1 LKRLLAFALAMPF
14 VLALAQPKSD
24 WELEM
29 ERRGWKE
36 GEYKLPAL
44 PKPDDLVEFY
54 VSATTDFRF
63 FIDRQSLSVG
73 KDGVVRFTLL
83 ARSPSGA
90 ENVTYEGIRCS
101 EGNYRVYAYAR
112 PEGGWRERDSEW
124 RPIEVKTTQRWHNA
138 LWREYFCPQKVP
150 IFDPAEGIDA
160 LRRGG
165 HPNAAG
171 LQRLPGG
178 RF

>member
-1 LKRLLAFALAMPF
+1 MKRLAAIALAAHA
-14 VLALAQPKSD
+14 VSGVAQSKND
-24 WELEM
+24 WEIEL

-36 GEYKLPAL
+36 SEYKLPAP
-44 PKPDDLVEFY
+44 PKPADLIEFF
-54 VSATTDFRF
+54 VSSATDFRF
-63 FIDRQSLSVG
+63 FVDPQSLSVG
-73 KDGVVRFTLL
+73 NDGVVRYTLV

-101 EGNYRVYAYAR
+101 EGWLRVYAYGR
-112 PEGGWRERDSEW
+112 PGGGWSERDSEW
-124 RPIEVKTTQRWHNA
+124 RPIEPKTVQRWHNA
-138 LWREYFCPQKVP
+138 LRREYFCPMRVP

-165 HPNAAG
+165 HPNAVG
-171 LQRLPGG
+171 LQRGPGG

>member
-1 LKRLLAFALAMPF
+1 MKRLAALA
-14 VLALAQPKSD
+14 LAAHAALGLAQPKSD
-24 WELEM
+24 YEVEE
-29 ERRGWKE
+29 ERRNWKE
-36 GEYKLPAL
+36 GEYQLPAP
-44 PKPDDLVEFY
+44 PKGDDLVEFY
-54 VSATTDFRF
+54 VSAATDFRF

-73 KDGVVRFTLL
+73 KDGVVRYTLL

-90 ENVTYEGIRCS
+90 ENVTFEGIRCA
-101 EGNYRVYAYAR
+101 EGRLRIYAYGR
-112 PEGGWRERDSEW
+112 PGGWNERDSDW
-124 RPIEVKTTQRWHNA
+124 RPIEVRTIQRWHNA
-138 LWREYFCPQKVP
+138 LWREYFCPMRVP

-171 LQRLPGG
+171 LERGPGG